1 MSGEKDKTYWD
12 AVGSTSSSTKK
23 RTVKV
28 KASRKGDKARATRGL
43 RKSART
49 RR

>member
-12 AVGSTSSSTKK
+12 AVGSTSK
-23 RTVKV
+23 RTVKAV
-28 KASRKGDKARATRGL
+28 KSRKSEKARASRGL